1 MVQALYY
8 QIKCGRGSTAI
19 AQGKAHATRALNAG
33 ATLSEAKAVM
43 LRNAEAKGVPLKGK
57 DGRASLEAAYDTQ
70 VQIGKARLELDR
82 AEEKVKKVAKEL
94 SNYEGGRDEASLGKA
109 FRLRGEL
116 ETAKRGVDVAK
127 RKIAGLKGEQVATTK
142 SVSAL
147 GKPVSIK
154 EANRPLS
161 DGERMRVKAY
171 IGNYRNV
178 EQKKEFNK
186 IAETLNKATGGNVSG
201 LDAAVIKKYT
211 NTNYYISANETLKGA
226 ESSKS
231 LQTKQAQLAYAKQL
245 NQSIQ
250 KIPPYRGEVF
260 RNAPISAKDN
270 ANLYQVGKTVQWNG
284 MTSTSKS
291 NVTAYGDI
299 SGKPKLQKF
308 ISRSGDTYTGIAH
321 KGNHAVANYREY
333 GYKDHGFKPRGSAD
347 DVPVTFRINTK
358 SGRDISSIGR
368 TGDNE
373 VIIPHGFKGKV
384 TRREGNTIY
393 IDEV

>member
-1 MVQALYY
+1 
-8 QIKCGRGSTAI
+8 
-19 AQGKAHATRALNAG
+19 
-33 ATLSEAKAVM
+33 
-43 LRNAEAKGVPLKGK
+43 
-57 DGRASLEAAYDTQ
+57 LE
-70 VQIGKARLELDR
+70 
-82 AEEKVKKVAKEL
+82 
-94 SNYEGGRDEASLGKA
+94 N
-109 FRLRGEL
+109 
-116 ETAKRGVDVAK
+116 AKRAVESGK
-127 RKIAGLKGEQVATTK
+127 RKLAGLKGEQESVTK

-154 EANRPLS
+154 EANRQLS
-161 DGERMRVKAY
+161 DGERMRVRAY
-171 IGNYRNV
+171 VGQMKNV
-178 EQKKEFNK
+178 NPKEVSD
-186 IAETLNKATGGNVSG
+186 TLNRATGASTTPY
-201 LDAAVIKKYT
+201 DASVIKKYT

-231 LQTKQAQLAYAKQL
+231 LETKQAQLAYAKQL

-284 MTSTSKS
+284 MTSTSK
-291 NVTAYGDI
+291 NDVTAYGDI

-308 ISRSGDTYTGIAH
+308 VSRSGDTYTGIAH

-333 GYKDHGFKPRGSAD
+333 GYQDHGFKPRGSSD

-368 TGDNE
+368 AGDNE